1 MKKRSIAAA
10 AVLCAVMLLSACGA
24 EKKEDKASIFET
36 LETGTGSQ
44 QETAEKPAG
53 KPVAQKEKQDA
64 DADVNTD
71 GNADVSAETDAGVIT
86 EDQAYNAVINYN
98 KAIGSGIDEEIN
110 SDGYSEYWDVSTNED
125 GKIVVLYRSY
135 TAAQT
140 FYYVDPVSGET
151 YITELVPGII
161 DEEQATGETF
171 NVRDYLTAQGQSDGE
186 EAADAPSAPVEYE
199 TGDGFMGSF
208 LLASD
213 RDRIDT
219 TNDYGVLYRVVYKAF
234 IEGDELTACGSM
246 DYRNTKD
253 QDPVTITSDIT
264 HIFKVDDNTVYLKGG
279 EEGTETVSKEE
290 FAGYLDSRKD
300 SGMYFE
306 VEIKDGVVAT
316 AELYAQ

>member
-24 EKKEDKASIFET
+24 EKKEDKASIFEP

-44 QETAEKPAG
+44 QETAE

-71 GNADVSAETDAGVIT
+71 GNADVSAETDASVIT

-135 TAAQT
+135 TGAQT

-161 DEEQATGETF
+161 DEEQSTGETF
-171 NVRDYLTAQGQSDGE
+171 NVRDYLTAQGQSDGTG
-186 EAADAPSAPVEYE
+186 AADSQSAPVEYE

-219 TNDYGVLYRVVYKAF
+219 TN
-234 IEGDELTACGSM
+234 I
-246 DYRNTKD
+246 
-253 QDPVTITSDIT
+253 
-264 HIFKVDDNTVYLKGG
+264 IFSVI
-279 EEGTETVSKEE
+279 
-290 FAGYLDSRKD
+290 R
-300 SGMYFE
+300 SG
-306 VEIKDGVVAT
+306 
-316 AELYAQ
+316 